1 MNAKYYDG
9 TKLLSM
15 KDLNGNTPEIYMVTT
30 NRTGGKTT
38 WFNRWAVKRFLTK
51 GEKFCL
57 VMRFNYELDDIANK
71 FFRDINT
78 LFFPGYVMES
88 KSKSH
93 GIYHNL
99 YIAPF
104 DATVNDVE
112 QLEWEEC
119 GYAISLNSADQ
130 IKKISH
136 LLSDTSV
143 MIFDEFQSESN
154 HYCADEVQKLI
165 SIHTSIAR
173 GQGKQVKYV
182 PVIMISNP
190 VSLINPY
197 YVALGITDR
206 LRTDTKFLKGNGFVL
221 EQGYNETA
229 AQAQIS
235 SGFNQAFADQK
246 YVAYA
251 AQNVYLNDNNTFIEK
266 PSGFS
271 TYVCTL
277 RYENTD
283 YGVRTYPESGIV
295 YCDTNADRTDKRKLA
310 VSTSDHGI
318 NYVMLRSNDSLVN
331 LLRFYFDKGCFRFKN
346 LKCKEAILKAIS
358 Y

>member
-1 MNAKYYDG
+1 MLIRYMTFIVLICMAERFEWIELFIMFIYW
-9 TKLLSM
+9 TK
-15 KDLNGNTPEIYMVTT
+15 K
-30 NRTGGKTT
+30 K
-38 WFNRWAVKRFLTK
+38 
-51 GEKFCL
+51 
-57 VMRFNYELDDIANK
+57 ANP
-71 FFRDINT
+71 
-78 LFFPGYVMES
+78 LP
-88 KSKSH
+88 
-93 GIYHNL
+93 
-99 YIAPF
+99 
-104 DATVNDVE
+104 
-112 QLEWEEC
+112 
-119 GYAISLNSADQ
+119 
-130 IKKISH
+130 
-136 LLSDTSV
+136 
-143 MIFDEFQSESN
+143 
-154 HYCADEVQKLI
+154 
-165 SIHTSIAR
+165 
-173 GQGKQVKYV
+173 
-182 PVIMISNP
+182 
-190 VSLINPY
+190 
-197 YVALGITDR
+197 
-206 LRTDTKFLKGNGFVL
+206 KGNGFVL

-229 AQAQIS
+229 AQAQLS

-277 RYENTD
+277 RYENSD